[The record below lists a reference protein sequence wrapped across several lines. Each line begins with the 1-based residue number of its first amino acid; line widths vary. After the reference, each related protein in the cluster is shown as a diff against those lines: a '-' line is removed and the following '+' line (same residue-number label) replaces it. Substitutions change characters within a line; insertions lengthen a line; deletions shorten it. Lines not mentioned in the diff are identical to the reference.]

1 VAIINK
7 GIWHANGDKRRMRL
21 DKMRMFL
28 GTNKKLRTSEEKK
41 YSVNVND
48 AKL

>member
-1 VAIINK
+1 VAIINE

-21 DKMRMFL
+21 DKMRMFV
-28 GTNKKLRTSEEKK
+28 GTNKKLRTSEEK